1 MTTLRTVSENSP
13 LPRRLSPVLLLVLL
27 AAIALFQGC
36 EKLDRNMF
44 DNPAFKPQEEP
55 VRLPPEGS
63 IPVKGKERIPS
74 IAEAKTIKDP
84 LEPTERTLLKGK
96 ESYGIFC
103 LPCHGASG
111 KGDGPV
117 GKKYVPTV
125 ADISPSGHGAHHSD
139 GELFVI
145 ISNGSG
151 GMPAFRS
158 DLPPTERWQIVA
170 FLRTLK

>member
-1 MTTLRTVSENSP
+1 VFF
-13 LPRRLSPVLLLVLL
+13 LVLL

-55 VRLPPEGS
+55 IRLPPEGS

-74 IAEAKTIKDP
+74 IAEAKTIKNP
-84 LEPTERTLLKGK
+84 VEPTERALLKGK

-103 LPCHGASG
+103 VPCHGASG

-117 GKKYVPTV
+117 GKKYVPTP
-125 ADISPSGHGAHHSD
+125 ADISPSGHGSRHSD
-139 GELFVI
+139 GELFVV

-151 GMPAFRS
+151 GMPAFRA
-158 DLPPTERWQIVA
+158 DLTPTERWQIVS

>member
-1 MTTLRTVSENSP
+1 MTTLRTVP
-13 LPRRLSPVLLLVLL
+13 GKGPFPRRLPPVFILVLL

-55 VRLPPEGS
+55 IRLPPEGS

-74 IAEAKTIKDP
+74 IAEAKTMKNP
-84 LEPTERTLLKGK
+84 VEPTEQALLKGK

-103 LPCHGASG
+103 FPCHGASG

-117 GKKYVPTV
+117 GKKYVPTP
-125 ADISPSGHGAHHSD
+125 ADISPSGHGARHSD
-139 GELFVI
+139 GELFVV
-145 ISNGSG
+145 ISNGAG
-151 GMPAFRS
+151 GMPAFRA
-158 DLPPTERWQIVA
+158 DLTPTERWQIVA